1 MRHRAGECIRRITP
15 AVAVCAIV
23 MVVASPWLGASRR
36 GQLPVE
42 LKGKT
47 PPDKT
52 AVVKGS
58 ARPLAEV
65 GDATHPNKDP
75 QLSVAKVTSRPW
87 LF

>member
-1 MRHRAGECIRRITP
+1 
-15 AVAVCAIV
+15 

-42 LKGKT
+42 LKGKAG
-47 PPDKT
+47 PPDTT

-58 ARPLAEV
+58 AGPLAEV

-87 LF
+87 SF